1 MEVTAG
7 GGHTLSEVVRYG
19 QPVKEIAGRGHTLLS
34 DARSAND
41 GRSTFLARS
50 TSAVRSTNT
59 ERSSSAARNAF
70 TKE

>member
-19 QPVKEIAGRGHTLLS
+19 QPVKETAGRGHTLLS

-41 GRSTFLARS
+41 VRSTFP
-50 TSAVRSTNT
+50 T
-59 ERSSSAARNAF
+59 E
-70 TKE
+70 